1 MHIRVAPP
9 VDKPAPSKAVR
20 GASSPSAAVMCRSP
34 VDPSTPTFDPART
47 KLLKVVPSH
56 VLLKPIDA
64 LLAPAPSASGRSCAS
79 HVAGVR
85 KLLPLKLDMCIDD
98 GVLDE
103 EKRDG
108 PQKAWPPPASR
119 ACVREPKRPRATSWR
134 DDLVHGVCARAVMD
148 GDARSART
156 RTRTPT
162 RARARAHTHTHAHTH
177 TPHTTHTHTH
187 TLDT

>member
-56 VLLKPIDA
+56 VLLEPIDA

-79 HVAGVR
+79 YVAGVR

-103 EKRDG
+103 EKRDQRSAG
-108 PQKAWPPPASR
+108 GAARIVHPP
-119 ACVREPKRPRATSWR
+119 
-134 DDLVHGVCARAVMD
+134 HCARR
-148 GDARSART
+148 GPRGPRGARLAPLSFDR
-156 RTRTPT
+156 RR
-162 RARARAHTHTHAHTH
+162 HG
-177 TPHTTHTHTH
+177 
-187 TLDT
+187 

>member
-85 KLLPLKLDMCIDD
+85 KLLPLKLDMCI
-98 GVLDE
+98 
-103 EKRDG
+103 
-108 PQKAWPPPASR
+108 
-119 ACVREPKRPRATSWR
+119 VRRRLARRGEARRATG
-134 DDLVHGVCARAVMD
+134 GVAAASLAGLCKREEEAARHFVA
-148 GDARSART
+148 
-156 RTRTPT
+156 
-162 RARARAHTHTHAHTH
+162 
-177 TPHTTHTHTH
+177 
-187 TLDT
+187 